1 MSASASLPPQ
11 VVIIGAGPG
20 DPELLTLKAIRH
32 LQQADVVLTDRLANP
47 AIVEQFAPQAVIIP
61 VGKQCRRQ
69 QSTPQ
74 ASINELLVQHAQA
87 GRYVVRLKGGDINV
101 FGNIL
106 DELQALHAHHIR
118 YELVPGVSAAL
129 GAAAA
134 AGVPLT
140 ARGYSK
146 GIRLL
151 TYYNHDAIAPAD
163 WQNLATTTDTLV
175 FYMSGETCFELAA
188 QLIAYGKPA
197 TTPILLAEQA
207 TTPLQAFS
215 LSTLGSCSQQW
226 KAHRF
231 LSPALLIIGEV
242 AALHHQFGWAPYQ
255 ASPKEFFAPVR
266 MAIAP
271 AIAIPAS
278 QSTIH

>member
-1 MSASASLPPQ
+1 MPASTSLPPQ

-32 LQQADVVLTDRLANP
+32 LQRADVVLTDRLVNP
-47 AIVEQFAPQAVIIP
+47 TIAELFAPQAVIIP

-74 ASINELLVQHAQA
+74 ASINQLMVHHAQA

-101 FGNIL
+101 FGNML

-118 YELVPGVSAAL
+118 YELVPGISAAM
-129 GAAAA
+129 GVAAAT
-134 AGVPLT
+134 GVPLT

-151 TYYNHDAIAPAD
+151 TYYNRNVFAPAD

-207 TTPLQAFS
+207 TTPLQSFH

-242 AALHHQFGWAPYQ
+242 AALHQQFSWAPYQ
-255 ASPKEFFAPVR
+255 ANPEEFFAPLRKSVVPPVTP
-266 MAIAP
+266 IAL
-271 AIAIPAS
+271 

>member
-1 MSASASLPPQ
+1 MPASAPLPPQ

-20 DPELLTLKAIRH
+20 DPELLTLKAVRH

-47 AIVEQFAPQAVIIP
+47 AILEQFAPQAVIIP
-61 VGKQCRRQ
+61 VGKQCRQ
-69 QSTPQ
+69 KQSTPQ
-74 ASINELLVQHAQA
+74 ASINELLVQHALA
-87 GRYVVRLKGGDINV
+87 GRYVVHLKGGDINV

-151 TYYNHDAIAPAD
+151 TYYNQDAIAPAD

-188 QLIAYGKPA
+188 QLLAHGKPA

-207 TTPLQAFS
+207 TTPLQAFH
-215 LSTLGSCSQQW
+215 LSTLGSSSQQW
-226 KAHRF
+226 KTHRF

-242 AALHHQFGWAPYQ
+242 AALHQQFGWAPFQ
-255 ASPKEFFAPVR
+255 ASPQEFFAPVR
-266 MAIAP
+266 KSVVPP
-271 AIAIPAS
+271 ATLAAVQP
-278 QSTIH
+278 TIH